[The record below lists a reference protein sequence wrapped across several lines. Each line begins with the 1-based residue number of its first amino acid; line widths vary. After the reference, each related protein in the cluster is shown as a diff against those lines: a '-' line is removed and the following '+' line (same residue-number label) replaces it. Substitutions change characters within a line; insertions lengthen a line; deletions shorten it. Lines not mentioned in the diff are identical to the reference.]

1 MPSCVTDPESTIV
14 TDEVFVAELF
24 EILRGTD
31 TMHLDLTT
39 STAGKVYA
47 KELRTSDDIRT
58 LIESNQTFSPLKF
71 DPESDVTQSV
81 KIREHDDGNGIEVTV
96 TDRIE
101 NTNEDSGYTRYRENI
116 AIGQFID
123 GELVPYGIKSGRRS
137 APLVGRGEL
146 HKCEKDGITTSLIWI
161 S

>member
-1 MPSCVTDPESTIV
+1 MTDPDSTIV
-14 TDEVFVAELF
+14 TDEVFVAELC

-39 STAGKVYA
+39 STAGKVYS
-47 KELRTSDDIRT
+47 KELRTSEDMRT
-58 LIESNQTFSPLKF
+58 LIESNRTFSPLEF
-71 DPESDVTQSV
+71 DPESEVTQSV
-81 KIREHDDGNGIEVTV
+81 KIRENDDGDGIEVTV

-101 NTNEDSGYTRYRENI
+101 NTNEDSGYTKYRENI

-123 GELVPYGIKSGRRS
+123 GELVPYGIKSGRQS
-137 APLVGRGEL
+137 APLVGRGQL
-146 HKCEKDGITTSLIWI
+146 HEVEKDGITTSLIWI